1 MIDLEQDDL
10 EEDTRLSTLAA
21 SAAAAS
27 HSPDPI
33 KSHKITE
40 AGLRSMLSKV
50 NNAPRKKEKLK
61 RLAQVMD
68 EMDWAKIKCPTDLV
82 TGLHKGLAELV
93 SPVAPNTENLN

>member
-1 MIDLEQDDL
+1 MIDLEEDDL
-10 EEDTRLSTLAA
+10 EDTRLSTLAA
-21 SAAAAS
+21 SAAAVS

-33 KSHKITE
+33 KSQKITE

-68 EMDWAKIKCPTDLV
+68 EMDWAKINCPTDLV

-93 SPVAPNTENLN
+93 SPVASNKGNLN